1 MNYVYILLVIALIA
15 GVVLPVQTAL
25 NNKMALTVGSPILG
39 ALVSFVI
46 GTLSIFTYAVVSGES
61 LSSLTNSK
69 NAPTVAWFGGLLG
82 AFFVTATIILLP
94 RLGVAVT
101 VSLIIAGQL
110 IAAIVMDHY
119 GLLGVPVKEIS
130 LFRIAGILLIVGG
143 VILVRKF

>member
-1 MNYVYILLVIALIA
+1 MNSIYILLIVALIA
-15 GVVLPVQTAL
+15 GVVLPVQTSL
-25 NNKMALTVGSPILG
+25 NNKMAVAVGSPILA

-61 LSSLTNSK
+61 LTSLSNTK
-69 NAPTVAWFGGLLG
+69 NAPTIAWAGGLLG
-82 AFFVTATIILLP
+82 AFFVTATVILLP

-110 IAAIVMDHY
+110 IAAVAMDHY

-130 LFRIAGILLIVGG
+130 LLRVAGILLIIGG
-143 VILVRKF
+143 VVLIRKF

>member
-1 MNYVYILLVIALIA
+1 MNYVYILLVIAMIA

-25 NNKMALTVGSPILG
+25 NNKMALSVGSPILG
-39 ALVSFVI
+39 ALVSFII

-69 NAPTVAWFGGLLG
+69 NAPTVAWLGGLLG
-82 AFFVTATIILLP
+82 AFFVTSTIILLP

-130 LFRIAGILLIVGG
+130 LFRIVGILLIVGG